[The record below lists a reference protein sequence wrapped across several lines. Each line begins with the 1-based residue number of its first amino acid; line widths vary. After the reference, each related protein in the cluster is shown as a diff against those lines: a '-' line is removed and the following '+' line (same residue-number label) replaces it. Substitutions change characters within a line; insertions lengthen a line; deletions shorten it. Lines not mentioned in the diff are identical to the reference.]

1 MSGISHETFD
11 EQAAAYALDALDAG
25 ERAAFE
31 AHLSGCARCES
42 ALRASREALAAVAL
56 EGPAAVPPPEVRA
69 ELVRRVGGRADTRS
83 RTDTRRLWLRWAM
96 ATAAAM
102 VVGGFFTGMFV
113 AARYEA
119 ELGRVARETSR
130 LREDLSR
137 QDAALRTRVA
147 AYQSVVEL
155 LRDPTTRVI
164 AMKGA
169 GPSPTAEGR
178 VVWNETSGGQ
188 VLVAKLPPAPEGK
201 AYEMWTIAGGQPT
214 AAGVFQVDA
223 SGQAIHRLPPG
234 SGRVDVFAITLE
246 PAAGVPAPTGPIVL
260 ASIK

>member
-1 MSGISHETFD
+1 MSHETFD
-11 EQAAAYALDALDAG
+11 EQVAAYALDALDAG

-31 AHLSGCARCES
+31 AHLAAGCARCES
-42 ALRASREALAAVAL
+42 ALRESREALAAVAL
-56 EGPAAVPPPEVRA
+56 DEPAAVPPPDVKA
-69 ELVRRVGGRADTRS
+69 ALLRRVAADARPVGGRAE
-83 RTDTRRLWLRWAM
+83 TRRLWLRWAA

-102 VVGGFFTGMFV
+102 IVGGFLTGMFV

-137 QDAALRTRVA
+137 REAALQARVA
-147 AYQSVVEL
+147 AYQAVVEL
-155 LRDPTTRVI
+155 LRDPATRVI
-164 AMKGA
+164 AMSGA
-169 GPSPTAEGR
+169 GPSPEARGR
-178 VVWNETSGGQ
+178 VVWHETAGGQ
-188 VLVAKLPPAPEGK
+188 VLVSNLPVAPEGK
-201 AYEMWTIAGGQPT
+201 AYEMWTIAGGKPT

-223 SGQAIHRLPPG
+223 SGQAIHRLPSG

-260 ASIK
+260 ASTK

>member
-1 MSGISHETFD
+1 MSHDTFD

-25 ERAAFE
+25 EHAAFE
-31 AHLSGCARCES
+31 AHLAAGCARCES
-42 ALRASREALAAVAL
+42 TLRASREALAAVAL

-69 ELVRRVGGRADTRS
+69 QLMRRVGGRTDARG
-83 RTDTRRLWLRWAM
+83 RTDVRRLWLRWAM

-102 VVGGFFTGMFV
+102 VVGGFLTGMFV

-130 LREDLSR
+130 LREDLNR
-137 QDAALRTRVA
+137 HEAALQTRVT
-147 AYQSVVEL
+147 AYQAVVEL
-155 LRDPTTRVI
+155 LRDPATRVI
-164 AMKGA
+164 TMKGA

-214 AAGVFQVDA
+214 PAGVFQVDA

-260 ASIK
+260 ASTK